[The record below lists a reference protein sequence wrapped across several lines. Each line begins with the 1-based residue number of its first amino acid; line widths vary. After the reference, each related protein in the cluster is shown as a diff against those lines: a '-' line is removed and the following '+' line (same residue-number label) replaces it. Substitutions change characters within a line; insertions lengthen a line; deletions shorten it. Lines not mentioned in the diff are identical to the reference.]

1 MASIRVKESK
11 TQHNSRKYK
20 KISIETKLRVIHQFG
35 QGMKVIEIARDND
48 LLEATVCNITKSKD
62 K

>member
-20 KISIETKLRVIHQFG
+20 KISIETKLRVIHQFE
-35 QGMKVIEIARDND
+35 QGMEVIMIY
-48 LLEATVCNITKSKD
+48 LKPQYVY
-62 K
+62 